1 MLGAGARV
9 KVCRPVRRATPRHNR
24 LADSSETRCPH
35 GGHVRDKR
43 GDGSNVDEE
52 TAAHAHAAQQESL
65 LGSRVK
71 DCAAR

>member
-24 LADSSETRCPH
+24 LADSSETRRPD
-35 GGHVRDKR
+35 G

-71 DCAAR
+71 ACAAR